1 MVNPAGV
8 TALPDN
14 GTERVESEAFE
25 TMERAPLT
33 DPEDWGAKVIL
44 RFALWPGASVMGM
57 LTGVIANPAPDTVT
71 WLTTTLEPPE
81 FVMVTDCPWLAP
93 TCRVPKLTGSELTVS
108 EPGATTVDT
117 SGTLRTAFAALLVI
131 ATLPFAV
138 PADGGAEGGVKVTVK
153 LAL

>member
-1 MVNPAGV
+1 MVNAAGA
-8 TALPDN
+8 TAVPDN

-81 FVMVTDCPWLAP
+81 FVMATD
-93 TCRVPKLTGSELTVS
+93 
-108 EPGATTVDT
+108 
-117 SGTLRTAFAALLVI
+117 
-131 ATLPFAV
+131 
-138 PADGGAEGGVKVTVK
+138 
-153 LAL
+153 